1 LCEDFIGLSALNGHA
16 SLLVTMKILGAH
28 AMKRLGIGAILLA
41 MLAGPAFAQQPSMD
55 DKDPAA
61 QDRAQ
66 KLKDRDEIDKRYKST
81 LEKTRQETAPV
92 RTDPWSNMRGADDSK
107 TKR

>member
-1 LCEDFIGLSALNGHA
+1 
-16 SLLVTMKILGAH
+16 MKNLGAG

-41 MLAGPAFAQQPSMD
+41 MLAGPTFAQQPSMD
-55 DKDPAA
+55 SKDPAIA
-61 QDRAQ
+61 EREQQ
-66 KLKDRDEIDKRYKST
+66 KKDREEVDKRYKAT
-81 LEKTRQETAPV
+81 MEKTRQETTTT